1 MGVSSKPS
9 PAKTPP
15 SLDTMVG
22 RGCVEPKGLS
32 ESAAGIYQAKR
43 EEQSEERRLEGEVDA
58 YARLKHPA
66 ALPNNVP
73 WSLWWWVVEG
83 WEGVLGLGVV
93 SLRGISSWERGG
105 RRREMM
111 RKRAR

>member
-22 RGCVEPKGLS
+22 SGCVGLKGYPSLPREFTRKS
-32 ESAAGIYQAKR
+32 
-43 EEQSEERRLEGEVDA
+43 EEQSEERDLEGEVDA
-58 YARLKHPA
+58 YTRVKHPA

-73 WSLWWWVVEG
+73 
-83 WEGVLGLGVV
+83 
-93 SLRGISSWERGG
+93 
-105 RRREMM
+105 
-111 RKRAR
+111 